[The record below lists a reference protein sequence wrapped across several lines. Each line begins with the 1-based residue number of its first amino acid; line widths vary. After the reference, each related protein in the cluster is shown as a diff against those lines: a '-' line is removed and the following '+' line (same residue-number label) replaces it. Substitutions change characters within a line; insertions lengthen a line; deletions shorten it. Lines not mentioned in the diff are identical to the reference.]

1 MHYRI
6 HGKQAY
12 LSHIDSPAG
21 RFDYRYEPVPGGGDG
36 GDDGDHGNDTGK
48 DTEPAGPRPTGL
60 SRPDGMRRLYLHEPR
75 HQAGN
80 QRHLTGI
87 LIASAAGKHPRRLNP
102 WASDNAARPTLALQG
117 PPPPSTD

>member
-48 DTEPAGPRPTGL
+48 DTEPAGLRLTGL

-75 HQAGN
+75 YQAD
-80 QRHLTGI
+80 RKST
-87 LIASAAGKHPRRLNP
+87 RLNSSHSC
-102 WASDNAARPTLALQG
+102 AYRM
-117 PPPPSTD
+117 PSSA